1 MSPSPGTFTG
11 YSALALA
18 LALPPAGRVVT
29 CEVNPGPPELGRPL
43 WRKVSVPLRSPE
55 PSTGRSDM
63 LALTPLHPQAE
74 EEHKIDLR
82 LKPALETLGE
92 HRCGQGL
99 APFPKGGHRVQARD
113 QVLPP
118 DGRGAVTAPAARPH
132 GMRPHAGWHAGVLEA
147 GVPEWSQ
154 QQNWPG
160 QGSGHWDC
168 GLSHI
173 CPPLLPRKMSS
184 WTRAKLAPST

>member
-43 WRKVSVPLRSPE
+43 WRKVSVPLRSPGA
-55 PSTGRSDM
+55 STGRKDR
-63 LALTPLHPQAE
+63 LALTLLHPQAE

-92 HRCGQGL
+92 HRCERAL
-99 APFPKGGHRVQARD
+99 APFPK
-113 QVLPP
+113 
-118 DGRGAVTAPAARPH
+118 
-132 GMRPHAGWHAGVLEA
+132 
-147 GVPEWSQ
+147 
-154 QQNWPG
+154 
-160 QGSGHWDC
+160 
-168 GLSHI
+168 
-173 CPPLLPRKMSS
+173 
-184 WTRAKLAPST
+184 

>member
-1 MSPSPGTFTG
+1 MMTCEQAQLLANLARLIKAKKALDLGRARGRDHWVSKSPAISPLWPEPIHVPSPGTFTG

-55 PSTGRSDM
+55 PGTGRKDM
-63 LALTPLHPQAE
+63 LALTPLPPQAE

-92 HRCGQGL
+92 HRCGKGL
-99 APFPKGGHRVQARD
+99 APFPK
-113 QVLPP
+113 
-118 DGRGAVTAPAARPH
+118 
-132 GMRPHAGWHAGVLEA
+132 
-147 GVPEWSQ
+147 
-154 QQNWPG
+154 
-160 QGSGHWDC
+160 
-168 GLSHI
+168 
-173 CPPLLPRKMSS
+173 
-184 WTRAKLAPST
+184 